1 MCSIFKRENFKYTPQ
16 TSAIYRFTQ
25 LFFIITNLPIPS
37 TGNPPQVVTTTKAQS
52 GYELELGGG
61 VREGLGRVRKVRVR
75 KFGLV
80 GKS

>member
-1 MCSIFKRENFKYTPQ
+1 MSYIFYRENFKYTPQ

-37 TGNPPQVVTTTKAQS
+37 TGNPPQVVTTTNAQS
-52 GYELELGGG
+52 GYELGGG